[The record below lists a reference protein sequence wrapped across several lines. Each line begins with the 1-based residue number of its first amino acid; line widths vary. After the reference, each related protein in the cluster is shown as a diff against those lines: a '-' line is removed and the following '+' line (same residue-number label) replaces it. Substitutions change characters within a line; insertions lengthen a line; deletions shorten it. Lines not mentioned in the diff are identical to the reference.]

1 MSTEVFVALVTL
13 LACLVLNLL
22 VLRRNRNRLGDRPPV
37 RPKTTLRR
45 PEGPQPTAADL
56 LRERYGDRRPPR
68 RGLPGAALVSMVLLA
83 ALIYLLLR

>member
-56 LRERYGDRRPPR
+56 LRERY
-68 RGLPGAALVSMVLLA
+68 ALVSMVLLA